1 MHQAFAHVFRS
12 IAMAMISAAL
22 ISAAYAQQM
31 ETKTP
36 RQRPHAAKPGHAA
49 GQKPLGRPRATASCS
64 EFGAGFVRMPGSDSC
79 IRFGGGVEMGVGS
92 VP

>member
-1 MHQAFAHVFRS
+1 MHHLLAYIFRS
-12 IAMAMISAAL
+12 ITVVVFCAAL
-22 ISAAYAQQM
+22 ASAAYAQQM

-36 RQRPHAAKPGHAA
+36 RQRPQALK
-49 GQKPLGRPRATASCS
+49 QDQPLKQPSARRQPTACS

-79 IRFGGGVEMGVGS
+79 IRFGGSVGIGVGT